1 LTGPDPCERAAV
13 GSAIIGEIV
22 LVLQGMFPYC
32 LFEQRLNIY
41 PEATM
46 SQPTTLQAV
55 ILDTVLG
62 RLALLFL
69 AGANG
74 DMTEARQAARHM
86 LLAYDPQTEDELRLA
101 TEIISF
107 SFHALEALSQAAS
120 PDRTLSQI
128 LRLRGSAVS
137 LSREA
142 HKSQRKLDQLQKVR
156 RAGISAPPAEPP
168 QPQPRPR
175 IDKALALVEATRQ
188 ATDTTATQAQRQH
201 QAAKRIA
208 ENLAKNQRPP
218 IAPNIASAALPQ
230 DNTLPLG

>member
-1 LTGPDPCERAAV
+1 
-13 GSAIIGEIV
+13 
-22 LVLQGMFPYC
+22 MFPYC

-74 DMTEARQAARHM
+74 DMTEAR
-86 LLAYDPQTEDELRLA
+86 
-101 TEIISF
+101 
-107 SFHALEALSQAAS
+107 QAAS